1 MISATRRWLRR
12 NRTPLAVGAGVLGAG
27 YLATQYVL
35 GRINSARE
43 RLSGDRI
50 ARENLRRRFEQN
62 QEDCTFT
69 VLALLPTA
77 TANVL
82 EAMNTEKITL
92 EIQQLKANN
101 NNNNKATAPAP
112 PPSKSDGGDGG
123 GGGGGSGESPS
134 PPSYAEAAAPPPPPS
149 IADTTMTEEEGKST
163 ASLQSESGVHA
174 SQITVP
180 PPSAA
185 GDGTQDGGQT
195 AQKARRMKRQLW
207 DDLTI
212 SCECALQ
219 KHIHGRIWG
228 TATDR
233 FLNAAITRVFTL
245 IYTLALL
252 TMLTRIQLNLLGRR
266 SYLSSVISLATGAAQ
281 GTISLENNDDDNTEQ
296 AYGSDF
302 ETNRKYLTFS
312 WWLLNRGWIE
322 VMERVEKAVRDVFGH
337 LSPRDLLTFDTFVQL
352 TLEVRKKVEDR
363 THSDGKGSPWLP
375 FLLPPTKLEDFVLRE
390 SGVLGD
396 NAAAT
401 TASPS
406 QPGEPSSTTDALAPQ
421 PPTPASLRRLLDETS
436 DLVESPAF
444 THVLTQMVDAGFSF
458 LLHRKLLPVA
468 FGAPGAATT
477 SSTGLTPPST
487 VPETATAATEAG
499 HGSGSHDKAVMLPKI
514 LSVLTRQAHAVG
526 SGMPNE
532 YLREMETQVRDLEA
546 FAAVVYSSNWENEIR
561 QEEGLLEQD
570 AAAAGGG
577 SSSGGFGADVRR
589 LSQLTTTVDESMVLV
604 DPSPQSQDQGQGQC
618 QGQGQGQTQSS
629 FDAAWEKATGQR

>member
-92 EIQQLKANN
+92 EIQQMKAANN
-101 NNNNKATAPAP
+101 STNNKAPARAPP
-112 PPSKSDGGDGG
+112 PPSKSEGGDGG
-123 GGGGGSGESPS
+123 ESSS
-134 PPSYAEAAAPPPPPS
+134 PPSYAEPAAAAPPPPS

-174 SQITVP
+174 SQIAVP

-195 AQKARRMKRQLW
+195 AQKARRTKRQLW

-212 SCECALQ
+212 SS
-219 KHIHGRIWG
+219 
-228 TATDR
+228 
-233 FLNAAITRVFTL
+233 ITRVFTL

-266 SYLSSVISLATGAAQ
+266 SYLSSVVSLATGAAQ
-281 GTISLENNDDDNTEQ
+281 GTISLENNDDDNPEQ

-312 WWLLNRGWIE
+312 WWLLNRGWID
-322 VMERVEKAVRDVFGH
+322 VRERVEQAVRDVFGH
-337 LSPRDLLTFDTFVQL
+337 LSPRDLLSFDTFVQL
-352 TLEVRKKVEDR
+352 TLEVRKKVEGR
-363 THSDGKGSPWLP
+363 THTDGKGSPWLP

-401 TASPS
+401 TASPT
-406 QPGEPSSTTDALAPQ
+406 QPGEPSSTTDATAPQ
-421 PPTPASLRRLLDETS
+421 SPTPASLRRLLDETS

-444 THVLTQMVDAGFSF
+444 THVLTQMLDAGFSF
-458 LLHRKLLPVA
+458 LLHRKVLPVA
-468 FGAPGAATT
+468 FGAPGAATA
-477 SSTGLTPPST
+477 SSPGLTPPST
-487 VPETATAATEAG
+487 VPETTTATTEAG

-514 LSVLTRQAHAVG
+514 LSVLTRQAHTVG

-570 AAAAGGG
+570 AAAAGG

-589 LSQLTTTVDESMVLV
+589 LSQLTTSVDESMVLV
-604 DPSPQSQDQGQGQC
+604 DPSPQS
-618 QGQGQGQTQSS
+618 QGQGQTQSS
-629 FDAAWEKATGQR
+629 FDAAWEKATGRR

>member
-1 MISATRRWLRR
+1 MISATRRWIRR

-101 NNNNKATAPAP
+101 NNNKAAAPP
-112 PPSKSDGGDGG
+112 PPSKSEGGDGG
-123 GGGGGSGESPS
+123 GDGESSS
-134 PPSYAEAAAPPPPPS
+134 PPSYAEAAAAPPPPS

-195 AQKARRMKRQLW
+195 AQKARRTKRQLW

-212 SCECALQ
+212 SS
-219 KHIHGRIWG
+219 
-228 TATDR
+228 
-233 FLNAAITRVFTL
+233 ITRVFTL

-266 SYLSSVISLATGAAQ
+266 SYLSSVVSLATGAAQ
-281 GTISLENNDDDNTEQ
+281 GTISLENNDDDNPEQ
-296 AYGSDF
+296 TYGSDF

-312 WWLLNRGWIE
+312 WWLLNRGWID
-322 VMERVEKAVRDVFGH
+322 VMERVEQAVRDVFGH

-352 TLEVRKKVEDR
+352 TLEVRKKVEGR
-363 THSDGKGSPWLP
+363 THADGRGSPWLP

-406 QPGEPSSTTDALAPQ
+406 QPGKPSSTTDATAPQ
-421 PPTPASLRRLLDETS
+421 SPTPASLRRLLDETS

-444 THVLTQMVDAGFSF
+444 THVLTQMLDAGFSF

-570 AAAAGGG
+570 AAAAADG
-577 SSSGGFGADVRR
+577 SSGGGFGADVRR

-604 DPSPQSQDQGQGQC
+604 DPSPQSQ
-618 QGQGQGQTQSS
+618 GQTQSS